1 MKIHV
6 HIRDQTFEVECGQG
20 RQRVQWLGDVA
31 VHRYE
36 HFFGVNT
43 GVCRALRFEDGSPI
57 DVHGIISDKLPEE
70 THVWVVLKDDIIAEL
85 KDESNPGRNT
95 SYNLESIQESFAGRL
110 RPKSAFNS

>member
-1 MKIHV
+1 MKIFV

-43 GVCRALRFEDGSPI
+43 GVCRALRLEDGSPI
-57 DVHGIISDKLPEE
+57 DVHGIINNTLEE
-70 THVWVVLKDDIIAEL
+70 EMHVWVVLKDDIIAEL
-85 KDESNPGRNT
+85 KDESKAGQNT
-95 SYNLESIQESFAGRL
+95 SLNLESIQEGFAGRL